1 MMSGSERPII
11 AIQIGRL
18 SSLKER
24 LADFLTLSR
33 VGIGLVILS
42 LSFVGR
48 DAYVTVVILVLVGGA
63 TDVFDGKV
71 ARRYLGENREGKLG
85 KHDLE
90 IDTFFVLCTLAYFSF
105 SEIIIPR
112 VAGLSWIGL
121 AVVAI
126 VVYRGKPKILLIFEI
141 PAILALIVI
150 AGLYDLRA
158 FTLIVLPALCIGVI
172 INHRRIRYQ
181 IFENFPRMFSE

>member
-1 MMSGSERPII
+1 MSGDEHPSVAAQSNRPF
-11 AIQIGRL
+11 
-18 SSLKER
+18 SLKER

-33 VGIGLVILS
+33 VVIGLVILS
-42 LSFVGR
+42 LSFIGR
-48 DAYVTVVILVLVGGA
+48 NAYIAVVILVLVGAA
-63 TDVFDGKV
+63 TDIFDGKV
-71 ARRYLGENREGKLG
+71 ARRYLGENRESRLG

-90 IDTFFVLCTLAYFSF
+90 VDTLFVLCALAYFSF

-121 AVVAI
+121 AIVAI

-181 IFENFPRMFSE
+181 IFENFPRIFSG

>member
-1 MMSGSERPII
+1 M
-11 AIQIGRL
+11 
-18 SSLKER
+18 
-24 LADFLTLSR
+24 
-33 VGIGLVILS
+33 
-42 LSFVGR
+42 
-48 DAYVTVVILVLVGGA
+48 
-63 TDVFDGKV
+63 
-71 ARRYLGENREGKLG
+71 
-85 KHDLE
+85 
-90 IDTFFVLCTLAYFSF
+90 C
-105 SEIIIPR
+105 
-112 VAGLSWIGL
+112 WIGL

>member
-1 MMSGSERPII
+1 M
-11 AIQIGRL
+11 
-18 SSLKER
+18 
-24 LADFLTLSR
+24 
-33 VGIGLVILS
+33 
-42 LSFVGR
+42 
-48 DAYVTVVILVLVGGA
+48 LVGAA

-71 ARRYLGENREGKLG
+71 ARRYLRENREGKLG

-90 IDTFFVLCTLAYFSF
+90 IDTFFVLCALAYFSF
-105 SEIIIPR
+105 SEIVIPKM
-112 VAGLSWIGL
+112 VGLCWIGL

-172 INHRRIRYQ
+172 TNHRRIRYQ
-181 IFENFPRMFSE
+181 IFENFPRIFSE